1 MKVRVFGTLRSVMG
15 ENKEFEV
22 CPDEVRPN
30 EGNTVLNML
39 NRLVAAHPSLEQKV
53 FRQSAELQG
62 GVNVFVNG
70 RSVRLLDGLNTIIRD
85 GDEIALFPPL
95 GGG

>member
-1 MKVRVFGTLRSVMG
+1 MKVRVFGTLRAVMG

-22 CPDEVRPN
+22 CPDEVRPDD
-30 EGNTVLNML
+30 GNTILKVLNQ
-39 NRLVAAHPSLEQKV
+39 LVAAYPSLEQKV
-53 FRQSAELQG
+53 FREGAELQG

-70 RSVRLLDGLNTIIRD
+70 RSVRFLNGLHTIVEY